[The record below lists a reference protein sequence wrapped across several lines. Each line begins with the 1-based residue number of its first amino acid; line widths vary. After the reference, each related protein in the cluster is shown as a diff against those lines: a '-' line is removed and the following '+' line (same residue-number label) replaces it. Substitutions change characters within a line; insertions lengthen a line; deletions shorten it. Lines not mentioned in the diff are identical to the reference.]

1 MPVSGNPFA
10 SKPRL
15 LEPIFGIVRTPYGM
29 GAPLTGALQRRTGAS
44 RTLQKTYLLTQQ
56 DIDEFERVAETMIRH
71 AEWAAVRRT
80 RKPDADFFEV
90 QPTGAQEAQFSIGR
104 CATGNYMLLN
114 HRTGAVQ
121 ISQTLSAL
129 IDRLA

>member
-1 MPVSGNPFA
+1 MV
-10 SKPRL
+10 
-15 LEPIFGIVRTPYGM
+15 
-29 GAPLTGALQRRTGAS
+29 GATQRRTGATG
-44 RTLQKTYLLTQQ
+44 TLQKTYLLTQQ

-71 AEWAAVRRT
+71 AEWVTVRRT
-80 RKPDADFFEV
+80 RNPDADFFEV

-121 ISQTLSAL
+121 IAQTFSTL
-129 IDRLA
+129 INRLA